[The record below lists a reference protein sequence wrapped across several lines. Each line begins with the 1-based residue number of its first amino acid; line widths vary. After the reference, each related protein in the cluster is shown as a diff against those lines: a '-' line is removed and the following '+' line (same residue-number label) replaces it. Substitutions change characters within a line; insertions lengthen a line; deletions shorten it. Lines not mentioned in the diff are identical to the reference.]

1 MSKQFK
7 IQTTTSLSNMDQNS
21 PCVSAIYITPHV
33 YLLYTSHSTF
43 IHSLVFSP
51 QAGSAATRAQ
61 SGDRY
66 GPGTLHPRQVLRGRL
81 PLLSP
86 AFRRFHLLCQV
97 PSRPTTRETSSSGR
111 WNSSWA
117 RNVPTNFGREFDFH
131 VILGIFYMSQIC
143 DMGQTALLPLRRK
156 AC

>member
-1 MSKQFK
+1 MLYHL
-7 IQTTTSLSNMDQNS
+7 IIYTY
-21 PCVSAIYITPHV
+21 IYIYIYI
-33 YLLYTSHSTF
+33 YLFIH

-51 QAGSAATRAQ
+51 WVGLAGTRAQ

-66 GPGTLHPRQVLRGRL
+66 GSGTLHPRQDLRGKL
-81 PLLSP
+81 PLLFP
-86 AFRRFHLLCQV
+86 AFRRSP

-131 VILGIFYMSQIC
+131 LILGIFYMPQIC
-143 DMGQTALLPLRRK
+143 GLGQTALLPLRRK